1 MQKINFITYSEGK
14 EFEVSKKHII
24 SLAKF
29 SGFFEECIPYSFR
42 DLDSEFKKKYSDI
55 LKMQRGAGYWLW
67 KLNIIEKS
75 LKSMNNN
82 DILVYSDA
90 GSSFNLHAKKRFNEY
105 IDLLN
110 SQNIYGNLRFECEP
124 QHIENLWTS
133 KELFDYFN
141 IKTDS
146 QHALSTQLE
155 AGHMIFKKTEHTL
168 ELLKSFHKVLD
179 HDIELITDKY
189 NHTTQIANFMETRH
203 DQSIWSLL
211 SKIEGSIW
219 VKNETDFKERQN
231 QQYEYPFLAVRRKGH
246 GLRDRIFYKFLKY
259 HKQNKPEYFKI

>member
-14 EFEVSKKHII
+14 EFEISKKHII

-29 SGFFEECIPYSFR
+29 SGFFDKCVSYSFK
-42 DLDSEFKKKYSDI
+42 DLDSEFIKKYSHI
-55 LKMQRGAGYWLW
+55 LDKERGAGYWLW

-75 LKSMNNN
+75 LSSMKNN
-82 DILVYSDA
+82 DILIYSDA
-90 GSSFNLHAKKRFNEY
+90 GSSFNLNAKKRFYEY

-141 IKTDS
+141 IKLDS
-146 QHALSTQLE
+146 EHALSTQLE
-155 AGHMIFKKTEHTL
+155 AGHMIFKKTDHTL
-168 ELLKSFHKVLD
+168 EFLKSFHKVLE
-179 HDIELITDKY
+179 HDVELITDKY
-189 NHTTQIANFMETRH
+189 NSTPQIKNFMETRH

-211 SKIEGSIW
+211 SKIEGSIS
-219 VKNETDFKERQN
+219 VKNETDFRGRQDK
-231 QQYEYPFLAVRRKGH
+231 QYEYPFLAVRRKGH
-246 GLRDRIFYKFLKY
+246 GFRDRFLYKFLKHY
-259 HKQNKPEYFKI
+259 KKNKPEYFKI